1 MDAELP
7 NNEPTSSSASAS
19 NIVQEVVVA
28 NWVSDWRNIVICQL
42 HVLSLFVAWEDLY
55 IGGIDYNY
63 YVIICDPF

>member
-28 NWVSDWRNIVICQL
+28 NWVSDCRNIVICQL
-42 HVLSLFVAWEDLY
+42 HVLSLFVAWEDLSF
-55 IGGIDYNY
+55 GGIDYY